1 MGNRQSGSNRTS
13 QDGSNS
19 EQSSGRESDSARPTG
34 YYGMLK
40 NSYQTLVNAI
50 IRPPRC
56 QYDISQLGPRTFH
69 FAGKNFRRTDLTLHN
84 PRNLVSL
91 SSCRA

>member
-19 EQSSGRESDSARPTG
+19 EQSSGREETESPRPTG
-34 YYGMLK
+34 YYAMLK

-56 QYDISQLGPRTFH
+56 QYDLSQLGPKTFH

-84 PRNLVSL
+84 PRNLVRPL
-91 SSCRA
+91 